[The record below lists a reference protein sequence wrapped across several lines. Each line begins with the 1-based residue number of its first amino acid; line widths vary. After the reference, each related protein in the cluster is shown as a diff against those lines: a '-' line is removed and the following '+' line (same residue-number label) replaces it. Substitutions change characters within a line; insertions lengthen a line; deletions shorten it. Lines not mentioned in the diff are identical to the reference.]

1 MNTSI
6 LYYLLVLG
14 IALILA
20 AFLYYF
26 PKKKNKKV
34 SWALFF
40 LRFLSLVALLT
51 LLVNPK
57 WERES
62 FYIEKPQLVVAVD
75 NSASIAFV
83 KGKKTVQKIISIFK
97 NNAALHEK
105 FDVKYFQFGQEA
117 TLLDSLTFS
126 EMQTNPTALIQQIDA
141 LFPSKETPI
150 FLITDGNQTLG
161 TSYLYTQTKNPVF
174 PVVVGDTTQYIDLA
188 ITQINVNKYSFLD
201 NQFPVEIFTL
211 YKGTQNADAQLS
223 IYHNKNRVF
232 TKKLQFSKQKPTQ
245 TIDLK
250 LPAKTVGN
258 LYYTAIISTLD
269 KEKNTQ
275 NNRRD
280 FSVEVVD
287 QQTEILILSSFSHP
301 DLGAIKN
308 SIESNKQ
315 RKARIVIG
323 AGNSLDF
330 SKYHLVI
337 LYQPTAEQAT
347 AITQLNSQKKNVFII
362 TGTQTDWRFLNQIQN
377 SFSKNATKLSES
389 YLGVFNT
396 NYAGFVA
403 KDIGFDELPPLKDVF
418 GTISFQVAYEPLL
431 FQKIGNTVTETPLL
445 ATFALNNQKNVVLF
459 GEGFWRWRMLSK
471 IAHKNNKVFDDFWG
485 AIYQYS
491 TSNEKKQQLH
501 IDYKKLFYSNE
512 EVVISASFVDK
523 NYRVD
528 TKASIWFY
536 LTNKETKETKKLPF
550 YLKNKKYI
558 INLSNLEPG
567 KYSFTVK
574 VSDYNEKLFGSF
586 KVLDYNVEQ
595 QFNTANLKSLQKLAA
610 QTGGE
615 TLFADTMETALQH
628 FLKNDLFKSVQ
639 KSEKIT
645 KPLIDWYWLLG
656 FIILSLS
663 LEWFIRK
670 YRGLV

>member
-161 TSYLYTQTKNPVF
+161 TSYLYTQTKNLVF

-347 AITQLNSQKKNVFII
+347 AIRQLNLQEKNIFFI
-362 TGTQTDWRFLNQIQN
+362 TGTLTDWRFLNQIQN

-389 YLGVFNT
+389 YLGIFNA
-396 NYAGFVA
+396 NYAGFLA

-615 TLFADTMETALQH
+615 TLFADTMETALQQL
-628 FLKNDLFKSVQ
+628 LKNDLFKSVQ